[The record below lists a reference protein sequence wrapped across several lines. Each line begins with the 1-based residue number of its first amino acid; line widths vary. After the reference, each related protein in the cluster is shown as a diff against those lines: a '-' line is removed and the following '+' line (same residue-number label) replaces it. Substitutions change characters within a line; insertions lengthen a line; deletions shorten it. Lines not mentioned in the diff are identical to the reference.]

1 MRYGAKRA
9 VMGGATGNREDK
21 LHIENLAVLQE

>member
-9 VMGGATGNREDK
+9 VTGARISQNEKRSYTP
-21 LHIENLAVLQE
+21 V